1 MKELLVEVELVAE
14 MAVYNPFDFFLED
27 SATYFPFAY
36 EETLRKDVAAF
47 MEKSRLTPKFEAYL
61 AAARR
66 EILGHP
72 ELLAHASRFDS
83 LHRTDV
89 HHEGG
94 QIPAFGSSPQNAA
107 EDSASHNLLTA
118 VAGKAEPIRTIDFLV
133 ALNQRIQRD
142 IKYLIRLEAGVQSA
156 EETLTK
162 LSGSCRDSRLVAL
175 PVAAP
180 FWFGGAF
187 CQRLPDST
195 QARCEIARWSERR
208 GVRISPICMPGAK
221 CICRAAGWI
230 GLDPTSGLLAG
241 EGHIPLGCTPEPR
254 APRQSPAR

>member
-1 MKELLVEVELVAE
+1 MAIHVTLYHKTRYTYDHPVGHGPHIVRLRPAPHCRTKILSYSQRIGGGEHFINWQQDPFSNWNARLVFAERMKELLVEVELVAE

-36 EETLRKDVAAF
+36 EETLRKDVAPF

-61 AAARR
+61 AVASR

-72 ELLAHASRFDS
+72 ELLAHAPRFDS
-83 LHRTDV
+83 LHLTDV

-107 EDSASHNLLTA
+107 EDSASQTLLTA
-118 VAGKAEPIRTIDFLV
+118 VAGKAGPIRTIDFLV

-142 IKYLIRLEAGVQSA
+142 IKYLIRLEADVQPP

-162 LSGSCRDSRLVAL
+162 LSGSCRDS
-175 PVAAP
+175 
-180 FWFGGAF
+180 
-187 CQRLPDST
+187 
-195 QARCEIARWSERR
+195 
-208 GVRISPICMPGAK
+208 
-221 CICRAAGWI
+221 GW
-230 GLDPTSGLLAG
+230 L
-241 EGHIPLGCTPEPR
+241 
-254 APRQSPAR
+254 